1 MRLSRRG
8 KRHCA
13 GSQCL
18 DPYYDKMAL
27 PQHEG
32 KPIQVQAIKGNN
44 ILVFLDCEIMWEWE
58 WFSWF
63 KMWNQMIV
71 QVHTSF
77 ELRDVIN
84 IDDEKFTITF
94 SKHFLFHLNHM
105 KFIVVYRWRHILFW
119 VFFLAVINI
128 DDENTTMN
136 FMYEDLTCLFRL
148 SLFMQYFNFLGLYL
162 YLLYPRYVFWS
173 EVEGAPTEE
182 LWQHHDVKIKII
194 YIFFLC
200 NLQ

>member
-1 MRLSRRG
+1 MIQGAINSKNKKYLRTTLSRRG

-32 KPIQVQAIKGNN
+32 KPIQVQAIKGNI

-94 SKHFLFHLNHM
+94 SEYFLFHLNHM
-105 KFIVVYRWRHILFW
+105 KFIVVYRWRHVFFW
-119 VFFLAVINI
+119 VFFSAVINI
-128 DDENTTMN
+128 NDEK
-136 FMYEDLTCLFRL
+136 LTITFSEYFLFNMEHNKL
-148 SLFMQYFNFLGLYL
+148 H
-162 YLLYPRYVFWS
+162 VWS
-173 EVEGAPTEE
+173 
-182 LWQHHDVKIKII
+182 
-194 YIFFLC
+194 F
-200 NLQ
+200 

>member
-1 MRLSRRG
+1 MSRRG

-32 KPIQVQAIKGNN
+32 KPIQVQAIKGSNI

-94 SKHFLFHLNHM
+94 SEYFLFHLNHM
-105 KFIVVYRWRHILFW
+105 KFIVVYRWRHVFFW
-119 VFFLAVINI
+119 VFFSAVINI
-128 DDENTTMN
+128 NDEK
-136 FMYEDLTCLFRL
+136 LTITFSEYFLFNMEHNKL
-148 SLFMQYFNFLGLYL
+148 H
-162 YLLYPRYVFWS
+162 VWS
-173 EVEGAPTEE
+173 
-182 LWQHHDVKIKII
+182 
-194 YIFFLC
+194 F
-200 NLQ
+200 